1 MKCLVIA
8 LPLLAAGLVSCDK
21 AKKAVN
27 AARDKIEGV
36 KDPGLPKP
44 PGGDVLS
51 DLSAQVDTAAEGV
64 RFRRDLPF
72 PANLQVR
79 VTQRMTFHK
88 ARRIVTSAL
97 GNETLVADG
106 TFELVGAFERRGPHL
121 SLTIERAGRVIDP
134 KEAVEK
140 AKASTEG
147 DTATLGSDRPNF
159 AGGTVEFQLGADAW
173 QIPARKGPVDFNL
186 KVLEQDL
193 LPELPKM
200 LVQHGLVPRPQWFS
214 SSRRWIGGD
223 KLVLE
228 GDSLA
233 LLFDKGAS
241 GKVTLTYEVSE
252 ALEGHPCG
260 RFAVQGDV
268 SIKGDT
274 SIDGITASG
283 EVSIQSGKIWCSLI
297 HPLVL
302 REEYQT
308 VRTVSQGQGNGP
320 KQKIQGS
327 IDELKIR
334 QWKPSAG

>member
-1 MKCLVIA
+1 MNCLVFVLPFLA
-8 LPLLAAGLVSCDK
+8 LGLTSCDK
-21 AKKAVN
+21 ARKVVD

-36 KDPGLPKP
+36 KDPSLPKP
-44 PGGDVLS
+44 PGGEVAADFV
-51 DLSAQVDTAAEGV
+51 AQVDTAAEGV

-72 PANLQVR
+72 PTDLEVR
-79 VTQRMTFHK
+79 VTHRVTFHNTL
-88 ARRIVTSAL
+88 RIVTSAL
-97 GNETLVADG
+97 GTEKMIAEG
-106 TFELVGAFERRGPHL
+106 AFELVGLFQRGGSQL
-121 SLTIERAGRVIDP
+121 SLTIEKAGKVIDS

-140 AKASTEG
+140 AKASAQG
-147 DTATLGSDRPNF
+147 DPAAEPSNL
-159 AGGTVEFQLGADAW
+159 AGARIQFQQGQNGW
-173 QIPARKGPVDFNL
+173 QLPPRKGPADFNL

-193 LPELPKM
+193 LPNLPGM
-200 LVQHGLVPRPQWFS
+200 LVQNGVVPRKQWFS

-233 LLFDKGAS
+233 LLFENAS

-268 SIKGDT
+268 SIKNEAGL
-274 SIDGITASG
+274 DGSTATG
-283 EVSIQSGKIWCSLI
+283 ELTIQSGKIWCSLL

-308 VRTVSQGQGNGP
+308 VRTVSQGQGTGP
-320 KQKIQGS
+320 KQKIQGA
-327 IDELKIR
+327 IDELRVR
-334 QWKPSAG
+334 QWKARG